1 MHIRQLIKI
10 EKFYIVRELL
20 KARKIKDEWLGD
32 LYALLTLPDEDN
44 EITKTKYELIKLI
57 LTEKIYFKPELF
69 TSLSNIFDNKIVSEL
84 FKAQYKEVYF
94 PIYNVDNEDESI
106 LAKALVVPLSS
117 KTFSLNTFVKSE
129 SLDTIKIATNQN
141 FFVMFDN
148 QFSGESYKLAVVTG
162 IIAKNKDILENVAF
176 TGNITSDG
184 LIIPVKYLDKKKK
197 IAQKEGKT
205 LITPEDIETI
215 DELHFWL
222 NPEHMPVIFIHSN
235 KPDLASQ
242 SLKQIEDAIKKDER
256 FKHFKIENLK
266 KFYQL
271 QDEDMYLITPSVDF
285 SSKEELV
292 NILSM
297 FKEKI
302 KNLLSLKGIIKD
314 QHKVI
319 LNISAGISTLAL
331 YFGVVLGNR
340 QATIIYHFQDGAYH
354 KVIDLSE
361 NSRKI
366 KQKKSEFKEISVD
379 KDMECAESIS
389 KSSGSSCDPLLII
402 IYLAS
407 HNPIDQGLKYKEQIK
422 AKGHLIIKSKDNQGN
437 LPIGDWSNIVSE
449 IYTAIDDNKQSEN
462 HLIFSAPVP
471 IILALGMALGYFLPI
486 RVHHYARGEYIEVP
500 INLNE
505 ELLISPF

>member
-129 SLDTIKIATNQN
+129 NLDTIKTATNQN
-141 FFVMFDN
+141 FFVMFNN

-176 TGNITSDG
+176 TGNITSNG
-184 LIIPVKYLDKKKK
+184 LITPVDYLDKKKK

-222 NPEHMPVIFIHSN
+222 NPEH
-235 KPDLASQ
+235 
-242 SLKQIEDAIKKDER
+242 
-256 FKHFKIENLK
+256 
-266 KFYQL
+266 
-271 QDEDMYLITPSVDF
+271 T
-285 SSKEELV
+285 
-292 NILSM
+292 
-297 FKEKI
+297 
-302 KNLLSLKGIIKD
+302 
-314 QHKVI
+314 
-319 LNISAGISTLAL
+319 
-331 YFGVVLGNR
+331 
-340 QATIIYHFQDGAYH
+340 
-354 KVIDLSE
+354 
-361 NSRKI
+361 
-366 KQKKSEFKEISVD
+366 
-379 KDMECAESIS
+379 
-389 KSSGSSCDPLLII
+389 
-402 IYLAS
+402 
-407 HNPIDQGLKYKEQIK
+407 
-422 AKGHLIIKSKDNQGN
+422 
-437 LPIGDWSNIVSE
+437 GD
-449 IYTAIDDNKQSEN
+449 IYT
-462 HLIFSAPVP
+462 F
-471 IILALGMALGYFLPI
+471 
-486 RVHHYARGEYIEVP
+486 
-500 INLNE
+500 
-505 ELLISPF
+505 